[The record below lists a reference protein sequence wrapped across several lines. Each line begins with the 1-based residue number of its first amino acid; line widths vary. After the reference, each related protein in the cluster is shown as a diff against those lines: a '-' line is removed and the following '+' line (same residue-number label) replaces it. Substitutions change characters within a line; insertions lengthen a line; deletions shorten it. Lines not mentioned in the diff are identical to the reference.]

1 MNYLGDVMDNNLI
14 DIVKLSR
21 LVGFSYNDTIK
32 VVAERNKLNWF
43 EANTLLVLSNNKDII
58 NAKDVVNFS
67 KVSKAYVSKSINSL
81 LEKKLISIEVD
92 DSDKRK
98 QKIIINKSA
107 NKVIDDLKK
116 SEKRYLENL
125 VNNID
130 VKEIDEFIKLY
141 KLLGDNI
148 LNRKEDIN
156 DKNI

>member
-1 MNYLGDVMDNNLI
+1 MDNNLI
-14 DIVKLSR
+14 DIVKLSK
-21 LVGFSYNDTIK
+21 LVGCSYNDTIK
-32 VVAERNKLNWF
+32 VVADRNKLNWF
-43 EANTLLVLSNNKDII
+43 EADMLLILSNNKDII

-116 SEKRYLENL
+116 SEKKYLENL

-130 VKEIDEFIKLY
+130 VKEIDKFIKLY
-141 KLLGDNI
+141 KLLGNNI
-148 LNRKEDIN
+148 LNGKEDIN

>member
-1 MNYLGDVMDNNLI
+1 MDNNLI

-98 QKIIINKSA
+98 LKIIINKSA

>member
-1 MNYLGDVMDNNLI
+1 MDNNLI

-107 NKVIDDLKK
+107 NKIIDDLKK

>member
-1 MNYLGDVMDNNLI
+1 MDNKLM

-21 LVGFSYNDTIK
+21 LVGCSYNDTIK
-32 VVAERNKLNWF
+32 IVADRNKLNWF
-43 EANTLLVLSNNKDII
+43 EADMLLILSNNKDII

-81 LEKKLISIEVD
+81 LEKKIISIEVD

-107 NKVIDDLKK
+107 NKVIDDLNK
-116 SEKRYLENL
+116 SEKKYLENL

-130 VKEIDEFIKLY
+130 VKEIDKFIKLY
-141 KLLGDNI
+141 KLLGNNI

>member
-1 MNYLGDVMDNNLI
+1 MDNNLI

-21 LVGFSYNDTIK
+21 LVGCSYNDTIK
-32 VVAERNKLNWF
+32 VVADRNKLNWF
-43 EANTLLVLSNNKDII
+43 EADMLLILSNNKDII

-116 SEKRYLENL
+116 SEKKYLENL

-130 VKEIDEFIKLY
+130 VKEVDRFIKLY
-141 KLLGDNI
+141 KLLGNNI

>member
-1 MNYLGDVMDNNLI
+1 MDSNLI

-21 LVGFSYNDTIK
+21 LVGCSYNDTIK
-32 VVAERNKLNWF
+32 VVADRNKLNWF
-43 EANTLLVLSNNKDII
+43 EADMLLILSNNKDII

-116 SEKRYLENL
+116 SEKKYLENL

-130 VKEIDEFIKLY
+130 VKEIDKFIKLY
-141 KLLGDNI
+141 KLLGNNI

>member
-1 MNYLGDVMDNNLI
+1 MNNNLI

-21 LVGFSYNDTIK
+21 LVGCSYNDTIK
-32 VVAERNKLNWF
+32 VVADRNKLNWF
-43 EANTLLVLSNNKDII
+43 EADMLLILSNNKDII

-116 SEKRYLENL
+116 SEKKYLENL

-130 VKEIDEFIKLY
+130 VKEIDKFIKLY
-141 KLLGDNI
+141 KLLGNNI

>member
-1 MNYLGDVMDNNLI
+1 MDNNLI

>member
-1 MNYLGDVMDNNLI
+1 MDNNLI

-21 LVGFSYNDTIK
+21 LVGCSYNDTIK
-32 VVAERNKLNWF
+32 VVADRNKLNWF
-43 EANTLLVLSNNKDII
+43 EADMLLILSNNKDII

-116 SEKRYLENL
+116 SEKKYLENL

-130 VKEIDEFIKLY
+130 VKEVDKFIKLY
-141 KLLGDNI
+141 KLLGNNI

>member
-1 MNYLGDVMDNNLI
+1 MDNNLI

-21 LVGFSYNDTIK
+21 LVGCSYNDTIK
-32 VVAERNKLNWF
+32 VVADRNKLNWF
-43 EANTLLVLSNNKDII
+43 EADMLLILSNNKDII

-116 SEKRYLENL
+116 SEKKYLENL

-130 VKEIDEFIKLY
+130 VKEVDKFIKLY
-141 KLLGDNI
+141 KLLGNNI
-148 LNRKEDIN
+148 LNRKEDVN

>member
-1 MNYLGDVMDNNLI
+1 MDNNLI

-21 LVGFSYNDTIK
+21 LVGCSYNDTIK
-32 VVAERNKLNWF
+32 VVADRNKLNWF
-43 EANTLLVLSNNKDII
+43 EADMLLLLSNNKDII

-116 SEKRYLENL
+116 SEKKYLENL

-130 VKEIDEFIKLY
+130 VKEIDKFIKLY
-141 KLLGDNI
+141 KLLGNNI

>member
-1 MNYLGDVMDNNLI
+1 MDNNLI

-148 LNRKEDIN
+148 FNRKEDIN

>member
-1 MNYLGDVMDNNLI
+1 MYNNLI

-21 LVGFSYNDTIK
+21 LVGCSYNDIIK
-32 VVAERNKLNWF
+32 VVADRNKLNWF
-43 EANTLLVLSNNKDII
+43 EADMLLILSNNKDII

-116 SEKRYLENL
+116 SEKKYLENL

-130 VKEIDEFIKLY
+130 VKEIDKFIKLY
-141 KLLGDNI
+141 KLLGNNI

>member
-1 MNYLGDVMDNNLI
+1 MDNKLM

-21 LVGFSYNDTIK
+21 LVGCSYNDTIK
-32 VVAERNKLNWF
+32 IVEDRNKLNWF
-43 EANTLLVLSNNKDII
+43 EADMLLILSNNKDII

-81 LEKKLISIEVD
+81 LEKKIISIEVD

-116 SEKRYLENL
+116 SEKKYLENL

-130 VKEIDEFIKLY
+130 VKEIDKFIKLY
-141 KLLGDNI
+141 KLLGNNI

>member
-1 MNYLGDVMDNNLI
+1 MDNNLI

-21 LVGFSYNDTIK
+21 LVGCSYNDTIK
-32 VVAERNKLNWF
+32 VVADRNKLNWF
-43 EANTLLVLSNNKDII
+43 EADMLLILYNNKDII

-116 SEKRYLENL
+116 SEKKYLENL

-130 VKEIDEFIKLY
+130 VKEIDKFIKLY
-141 KLLGDNI
+141 KLLGNNI

>member
-1 MNYLGDVMDNNLI
+1 MDNNLI

-21 LVGFSYNDTIK
+21 LVGCSYNDTIK
-32 VVAERNKLNWF
+32 VVADRNKLNWF
-43 EANTLLVLSNNKDII
+43 EADMLLILSNNKDII

-116 SEKRYLENL
+116 SEKKYLENL

-130 VKEIDEFIKLY
+130 VKEIDKFIKLY
-141 KLLGDNI
+141 KLLGNNI

>member
-1 MNYLGDVMDNNLI
+1 MDNNLI

-21 LVGFSYNDTIK
+21 LVGCSYNDTIK
-32 VVAERNKLNWF
+32 VVADRNKLNWF
-43 EANTLLVLSNNKDII
+43 EADMLLILSNNKDII

-116 SEKRYLENL
+116 SEKKYLENL

-130 VKEIDEFIKLY
+130 VKEVDKFIKLY
-141 KLLGDNI
+141 KLLGNNI
-148 LNRKEDIN
+148 LNGKEDIN

>member
-1 MNYLGDVMDNNLI
+1 MDNKLM

-21 LVGFSYNDTIK
+21 LVGCSYNDTIK
-32 VVAERNKLNWF
+32 IVADRNKLNWF
-43 EANTLLVLSNNKDII
+43 EADMLLILSNNKDII

-81 LEKKLISIEVD
+81 LEKKIISIEVD

-116 SEKRYLENL
+116 SEKKYLENL

-130 VKEIDEFIKLY
+130 VKEIDKFIKLY
-141 KLLGDNI
+141 KLLGNNI

>member
-1 MNYLGDVMDNNLI
+1 MDNNLI

-21 LVGFSYNDTIK
+21 LVGCSYNDTIK
-32 VVAERNKLNWF
+32 VVADRNKLNWF
-43 EANTLLVLSNNKDII
+43 EADMLLILSNNKDII

-67 KVSKAYVSKSINSL
+67 KVSKSYVSKSINSL

-116 SEKRYLENL
+116 SEKKYLENL

-130 VKEIDEFIKLY
+130 VKEVDKFIKLY
-141 KLLGDNI
+141 KLLGNNI

>member
-1 MNYLGDVMDNNLI
+1 MDNNLI

-21 LVGFSYNDTIK
+21 LVGCSYNDTIK
-32 VVAERNKLNWF
+32 VVADRNKLNWF
-43 EANTLLVLSNNKDII
+43 EADMLLILSNNKNII

-116 SEKRYLENL
+116 SEKKYLENL

-130 VKEIDEFIKLY
+130 VKEIDKFIKLY
-141 KLLGDNI
+141 KLLGNNI
-148 LNRKEDIN
+148 LNGKEDIN

>member
-1 MNYLGDVMDNNLI
+1 MNYLGDIMDNNLI

-21 LVGFSYNDTIK
+21 LVGCSYNDTIK
-32 VVAERNKLNWF
+32 VVADRNKLNWF
-43 EANTLLVLSNNKDII
+43 EADMLLILSNNKNII

-116 SEKRYLENL
+116 SEKKYLENL

-130 VKEIDEFIKLY
+130 VKEIDKFIKLY
-141 KLLGDNI
+141 KLLGNNI
-148 LNRKEDIN
+148 LNGKEDIN

>member
-1 MNYLGDVMDNNLI
+1 MDNNLI

-21 LVGFSYNDTIK
+21 LVGCSYNDTIK
-32 VVAERNKLNWF
+32 VVADRNKLNWF
-43 EANTLLVLSNNKDII
+43 EADMLLILSNNKDII

-116 SEKRYLENL
+116 SEKKYLENL

-130 VKEIDEFIKLY
+130 VKEINKFIKLY
-141 KLLGDNI
+141 KLLGNNI
-148 LNRKEDIN
+148 LNGKEDIN

>member
-1 MNYLGDVMDNNLI
+1 MDSNLI

-21 LVGFSYNDTIK
+21 LVGCSYNDTIK
-32 VVAERNKLNWF
+32 VVADRNKLNWF
-43 EANTLLVLSNNKDII
+43 EADMLLILSNNKDII

-116 SEKRYLENL
+116 SEKKYLENL

-130 VKEIDEFIKLY
+130 VKEIDKFIKLY
-141 KLLGDNI
+141 RLLGNNI
-148 LNRKEDIN
+148 LNGKEDIN

>member
-1 MNYLGDVMDNNLI
+1 MDNNLI
-14 DIVKLSR
+14 DIIKLSR
-21 LVGFSYNDTIK
+21 LVGCSYNDTIK
-32 VVAERNKLNWF
+32 VVADRNKLNWF
-43 EANTLLVLSNNKDII
+43 EADMLLILSNNKDII

-116 SEKRYLENL
+116 SEKKYLENL

-130 VKEIDEFIKLY
+130 VKEIDKFIKLY
-141 KLLGDNI
+141 KLLGSNI

>member
-1 MNYLGDVMDNNLI
+1 MDNNLI

-21 LVGFSYNDTIK
+21 LVGFSYNDIIK

>member
-1 MNYLGDVMDNNLI
+1 MDNNLI

-21 LVGFSYNDTIK
+21 LVGCSYNDTIK
-32 VVAERNKLNWF
+32 VVADRNKLNWF
-43 EANTLLVLSNNKDII
+43 EADMLLILSNNKDII

-116 SEKRYLENL
+116 SEKKYLENL

-130 VKEIDEFIKLY
+130 VKEIDKFIKLY
-141 KLLGDNI
+141 KLLGSNI

>member
-1 MNYLGDVMDNNLI
+1 MDNNLI

-21 LVGFSYNDTIK
+21 LVGCSYNDTIK
-32 VVAERNKLNWF
+32 VVADRNKLNWF
-43 EANTLLVLSNNKDII
+43 EADMLLILSNNKDII

-116 SEKRYLENL
+116 SEKKYLENL

-130 VKEIDEFIKLY
+130 VKEIDKFIKLY
-141 KLLGDNI
+141 KLLGNNI
-148 LNRKEDIN
+148 LNGKEDIN

>member
-1 MNYLGDVMDNNLI
+1 MDNNLI
-14 DIVKLSR
+14 DIIKLSR

>member
-1 MNYLGDVMDNNLI
+1 MDNNLI

-21 LVGFSYNDTIK
+21 LVGCSYNDTIK

>member
-1 MNYLGDVMDNNLI
+1 MDNNLI

-21 LVGFSYNDTIK
+21 LVGCSYNDTIK
-32 VVAERNKLNWF
+32 VVADRNKLNWF
-43 EANTLLVLSNNKDII
+43 EADMLLILSNNKDII

-81 LEKKLISIEVD
+81 LKKKLISIEVD

-116 SEKRYLENL
+116 SEKKYLENL

-130 VKEIDEFIKLY
+130 VKEIDKFIKLY
-141 KLLGDNI
+141 KLLGNNI

>member
-1 MNYLGDVMDNNLI
+1 MNYLGDIIDNNLI

-21 LVGFSYNDTIK
+21 LVGCSYNDTIK

-81 LEKKLISIEVD
+81 LEKKLFSIEVD
-92 DSDKRK
+92 DSDNRK

-116 SEKRYLENL
+116 SEKKYLENL

-130 VKEIDEFIKLY
+130 VKEVDKFIKLY
-141 KLLGDNI
+141 KLLGNNI
-148 LNRKEDIN
+148 LNGKEDIN

>member
-1 MNYLGDVMDNNLI
+1 MDNNLI

-21 LVGFSYNDTIK
+21 LVGCSYSDTIK
-32 VVAERNKLNWF
+32 VVADRNKLNWF
-43 EANTLLVLSNNKDII
+43 EADMLLILSNNKDII

-67 KVSKAYVSKSINSL
+67 KVSKSYVSKSINSL

-116 SEKRYLENL
+116 SEKKYLENL

-130 VKEIDEFIKLY
+130 VKEVDKFIKLY
-141 KLLGDNI
+141 KLLGNNI
-148 LNRKEDIN
+148 LNRKEDVN

>member
-1 MNYLGDVMDNNLI
+1 MDNNLI

-21 LVGFSYNDTIK
+21 LVGCSYNDTIK

-116 SEKRYLENL
+116 SEKKYLENL

-130 VKEIDEFIKLY
+130 VKEVDKFIKLY
-141 KLLGDNI
+141 KLLGNNI
-148 LNRKEDIN
+148 LNGKEDIN